1 MAMHNSMVEICCY
14 AAPIAMEIQQ
24 NLSIRIEFFNT
35 HACSRQLTLRASS
48 YSLMALP

>member
-1 MAMHNSMVEICCY
+1 MSVNPPPMAMHNSMVEICCY

-35 HACSRQLTLRASS
+35 HRPMHSS
-48 YSLMALP
+48 TFR